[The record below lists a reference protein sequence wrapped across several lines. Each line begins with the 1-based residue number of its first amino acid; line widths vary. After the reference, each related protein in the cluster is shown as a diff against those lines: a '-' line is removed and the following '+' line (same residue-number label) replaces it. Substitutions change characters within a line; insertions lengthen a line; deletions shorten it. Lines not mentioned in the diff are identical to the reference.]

1 MSLAPT
7 RLGFERAVRRLSEPA
22 RKGHGSALPFH
33 RKNQWSFTSPR
44 NSTVIGKPIF
54 DPITESLPHFG
65 QIAVWPTP
73 RLSEA
78 VHSSIAAGGKMAK
91 Q

>member
-1 MSLAPT
+1 M
-7 RLGFERAVRRLSEPA
+7 
-22 RKGHGSALPFH
+22 
-33 RKNQWSFTSPR
+33 
-44 NSTVIGKPIF
+44 F
-54 DPITESLPHFG
+54 DPITESVPHFG

>member
-1 MSLAPT
+1 MSLVTSTPT
-7 RLGFERAVRRLSEPA
+7 RLGFERAVRP
-22 RKGHGSALPFH
+22 LPFH
-33 RKNQWSFTSPR
+33 RKNQWSFTSPS

-78 VHSSIAAGGKMAK
+78 IHSSIAAGGKMAK